1 MTVITLGQ
9 KMGSMHL
16 FRIFTEK
23 LRVLWLIQKKK
34 KKMLVEQNYINFE
47 VKKEQAF
54 WCYFVARY
62 SYSLQLQNF
71 DQLFEVQDLVLYHDE
86 V

>member
-34 KKMLVEQNYINFE
+34 KKMVGEQNYINFE
-47 VKKEQAF
+47 VEKEQAF
-54 WCYFVARY
+54 
-62 SYSLQLQNF
+62 
-71 DQLFEVQDLVLYHDE
+71 
-86 V
+86 

>member
-1 MTVITLGQ
+1 MTVIKKKK

-34 KKMLVEQNYINFE
+34 KKKMLVEQNYISFE
-47 VKKEQAF
+47 VEKEQAF
-54 WCYFVARY
+54 
-62 SYSLQLQNF
+62 
-71 DQLFEVQDLVLYHDE
+71 
-86 V
+86 

>member
-16 FRIFTEK
+16 FLIFTEK

-34 KKMLVEQNYINFE
+34 KKKMLGAQNYINFE
-47 VKKEQAF
+47 VEKEQAF
-54 WCYFVARY
+54 
-62 SYSLQLQNF
+62 
-71 DQLFEVQDLVLYHDE
+71 
-86 V
+86 

>member
-47 VKKEQAF
+47 VEKEQAF
-54 WCYFVARY
+54 
-62 SYSLQLQNF
+62 
-71 DQLFEVQDLVLYHDE
+71 
-86 V
+86 

>member
-23 LRVLWLIQKKK
+23 LRVLWIIQKKK

-47 VKKEQAF
+47 VEKEQAF
-54 WCYFVARY
+54 
-62 SYSLQLQNF
+62 
-71 DQLFEVQDLVLYHDE
+71 
-86 V
+86 

>member
-34 KKMLVEQNYINFE
+34 KKMLVEQNYISFE
-47 VKKEQAF
+47 VEKEQAF
-54 WCYFVARY
+54 
-62 SYSLQLQNF
+62 
-71 DQLFEVQDLVLYHDE
+71 
-86 V
+86 

>member
-34 KKMLVEQNYINFE
+34 KMLVEQNYINFE

-54 WCYFVARY
+54 
-62 SYSLQLQNF
+62 
-71 DQLFEVQDLVLYHDE
+71 
-86 V
+86 

>member
-16 FRIFTEK
+16 FLIFTEK

-34 KKMLVEQNYINFE
+34 KKKNAGST
-47 VKKEQAF
+47 K
-54 WCYFVARY
+54 
-62 SYSLQLQNF
+62 
-71 DQLFEVQDLVLYHDE
+71 LYQF
-86 V
+86 

>member
-34 KKMLVEQNYINFE
+34 KK
-47 VKKEQAF
+47 KKKNAG
-54 WCYFVARY
+54 RTK
-62 SYSLQLQNF
+62 
-71 DQLFEVQDLVLYHDE
+71 LYQF
-86 V
+86 

>member
-1 MTVITLGQ
+1 MTVVTLGQ

-16 FRIFTEK
+16 FLIFTEK

-47 VKKEQAF
+47 VEKEQAF
-54 WCYFVARY
+54 
-62 SYSLQLQNF
+62 
-71 DQLFEVQDLVLYHDE
+71 
-86 V
+86 

>member
-16 FRIFTEK
+16 FLIFTEK
-23 LRVLWLIQKKK
+23 LRVLWLIQKK

-54 WCYFVARY
+54 
-62 SYSLQLQNF
+62 
-71 DQLFEVQDLVLYHDE
+71 
-86 V
+86 

>member
-34 KKMLVEQNYINFE
+34 KMLVEQNYISFE
-47 VKKEQAF
+47 VEKEQAF
-54 WCYFVARY
+54 
-62 SYSLQLQNF
+62 
-71 DQLFEVQDLVLYHDE
+71 
-86 V
+86 

>member
-34 KKMLVEQNYINFE
+34 KKKMLVEQNYISFE
-47 VKKEQAF
+47 VEKEQAF
-54 WCYFVARY
+54 
-62 SYSLQLQNF
+62 
-71 DQLFEVQDLVLYHDE
+71 
-86 V
+86 

>member
-16 FRIFTEK
+16 FLIFTEK

-34 KKMLVEQNYINFE
+34 KKMPVEQNYINFE
-47 VKKEQAF
+47 VEKEQAF
-54 WCYFVARY
+54 
-62 SYSLQLQNF
+62 
-71 DQLFEVQDLVLYHDE
+71 
-86 V
+86 

>member
-16 FRIFTEK
+16 FLIFTEK

-47 VKKEQAF
+47 VEKEQAF
-54 WCYFVARY
+54 
-62 SYSLQLQNF
+62 
-71 DQLFEVQDLVLYHDE
+71 
-86 V
+86 

>member
-34 KKMLVEQNYINFE
+34 KNAGR
-47 VKKEQAF
+47 KK
-54 WCYFVARY
+54 
-62 SYSLQLQNF
+62 
-71 DQLFEVQDLVLYHDE
+71 LYQF
-86 V
+86 

>member
-16 FRIFTEK
+16 FLIFTEK

-34 KKMLVEQNYINFE
+34 KKKNAGRT
-47 VKKEQAF
+47 K
-54 WCYFVARY
+54 
-62 SYSLQLQNF
+62 
-71 DQLFEVQDLVLYHDE
+71 LYQF
-86 V
+86 

>member
-34 KKMLVEQNYINFE
+34 NAGRTK
-47 VKKEQAF
+47 
-54 WCYFVARY
+54 
-62 SYSLQLQNF
+62 
-71 DQLFEVQDLVLYHDE
+71 LYQF
-86 V
+86 

>member
-1 MTVITLGQ
+1 MTVIMLGQ

-34 KKMLVEQNYINFE
+34 KKKKKMLVEQNYINFE
-47 VKKEQAF
+47 VEKEQAF
-54 WCYFVARY
+54 
-62 SYSLQLQNF
+62 
-71 DQLFEVQDLVLYHDE
+71 
-86 V
+86 

>member
-1 MTVITLGQ
+1 MAVVTLGQ

-16 FRIFTEK
+16 FLIFTEK

-47 VKKEQAF
+47 VEKEQAF
-54 WCYFVARY
+54 
-62 SYSLQLQNF
+62 
-71 DQLFEVQDLVLYHDE
+71 
-86 V
+86 